1 MNNILLQNH
10 LIGKPTPMGMIQ
22 CIICMNED
30 GKDTCFG
37 SKEEFS
43 EHINMQHQTIDFKK
57 LRYMDATED
66 Q

>member
-1 MNNILLQNH
+1 MPDILLQQH
-10 LIGKPTPMGMIQ
+10 LIGKETPMGMIQ
-22 CIICMNED
+22 CIICLND
-30 GKDTCFG
+30 GGTDICFG